1 MNNFRDLGYAPV
13 NRPLPADP
21 IGVFNNVE
29 DDIRGVDCGPVGPP
43 DPDYIPGSV
52 VINREEIVGHGDQVE
67 NDSLRNNDS
76 SDIYVRHY
84 DEISDDDEEYDNDE
98 PMSGIFAR
106 LKSVA
111 RKHGRSSSSCGAV

>member
-1 MNNFRDLGYAPV
+1 ME
-13 NRPLPADP
+13 
-21 IGVFNNVE
+21 NV
-29 DDIRGVDCGPVGPP
+29 RGVDCGPVGPP

-84 DEISDDDEEYDNDE
+84 DEISDDDDEEYDNDE

-111 RKHGRSSSSCGAV
+111 RKHGHSSSSCGAV